1 VLVLPAQTRYEQ
13 RSGGTST
20 STERRIRFTPEI
32 PGPRL
37 AEAKPEWEIP
47 CLIGASLE
55 PTRTDLFGY
64 RDSSQIRAEMARLM
78 PLYAGIEKLEKEG
91 DWVQWGGPQ
100 LGGDGFPT
108 PDGKAHFSRV
118 ELPRVDVPLGQ
129 FLLTT
134 RRGKQFN
141 SMTYGSKDPL
151 TDGQRRSAILLDPRD
166 WAELG
171 IRDGERVRVTS
182 QAGSMEA
189 TAGSGPCRRGH
200 AQGFW
205 PECNALLGRKY
216 DPASGEPDYNTA
228 VRIER
233 AT

>member
-37 AEAKPEWEIP
+37 GEAKPEWEIP
-47 CLIGASLE
+47 CLIGQRLE
-55 PTRTDLFGY
+55 PERRDLFGY
-64 RDSSQIRAEMARLM
+64 ADTAQIRAEMAQLM
-78 PLYAGIEKLEKEG
+78 PLYAGIDRLEKEG
-91 DWVQWGGPQ
+91 DWVQWGGAQ
-100 LGGDGFPT
+100 LGRDGFPT
-108 PDGKAHFSRV
+108 PSGKAQLSRV
-118 ELPRVDVPLGQ
+118 DVPRVDVPLGQ

-141 SMTYGSKDPL
+141 SMTYGSRDPL
-151 TDGQRRSAILLDPRD
+151 TGGTARSSVLMDARD

-171 IRDGERVRVTS
+171 IREGERVRVTS
-182 QAGSMEA
+182 QSGSLEA
-189 TAGSGPCRRGH
+189 TAGVGPCRRGH
-200 AQGFW
+200 VQGFW

-233 AT
+233 AE